1 MNANLSNINSLK
13 KNLVLILFHATW
25 CGHCIAMKP
34 SWDELKKNHPRGV
47 QLADVESEEVNSYQY
62 SRNEEKI
69 QGFPTLRLYYKDK
82 LIKEYDG
89 ERNFESI
96 YRFLNDFLKKN
107 KNISKNNM
115 LIMESKKGN
124 KINKKLIKKVIQNK
138 KNKISK
144 KTKSSKKNNKK
155 QLIFNNNF
163 NNSGIENNG
172 DVNNSNNNNFNNNM
186 NLNEI
191 NINNLYNE
199 KKNKV
204 SKKTKKVKKSKVEK
218 KINKGKV
225 SKKGKSKK
233 SKK

>member
-144 KTKSSKKNNKK
+144 KTKSSKKNNR
-155 QLIFNNNF
+155 
-163 NNSGIENNG
+163 
-172 DVNNSNNNNFNNNM
+172 
-186 NLNEI
+186 
-191 NINNLYNE
+191 
-199 KKNKV
+199 
-204 SKKTKKVKKSKVEK
+204 KKS
-218 KINKGKV
+218 
-225 SKKGKSKK
+225 SRKK
-233 SKK
+233 SQK